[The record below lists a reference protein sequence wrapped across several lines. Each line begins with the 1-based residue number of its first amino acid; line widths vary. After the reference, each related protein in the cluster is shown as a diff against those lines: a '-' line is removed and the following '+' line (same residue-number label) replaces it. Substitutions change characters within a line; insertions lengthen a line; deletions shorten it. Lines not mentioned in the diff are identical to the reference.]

1 MTEETSDLTVREILD
16 FLLILPIFYAM
27 LIIGAIL
34 IVVGKILDF
43 VEWVRGGE
51 D

>member
-1 MTEETSDLTVREILD
+1 MSEEGDLTTKEILD
-16 FLLILPIFYAM
+16 FLLLLPIFYAV
-27 LIIGAIL
+27 LIIGTIMV
-34 IVVGKILDF
+34 VVGKILDF